1 MGLKEVEVE
10 MAAEDHLVE
19 EGRGDGMEKIRRDM
33 EVEEKE
39 E

>member
-1 MGLKEVEVE
+1 MALKKVEVE

-19 EGRGDGMEKIRRDM
+19 EGRGGEMEEIRREM